1 MKRDWFSPKYRIMPV
16 YSDTSNNQVAVM
28 VEIKETFLHEFQP
41 MMKTCIDENGELHLK
56 PAIFDNE
63 EDAKFFLDHLTEMV

>member
-1 MKRDWFSPKYRIMPV
+1 MPV
-16 YSDTSNNQVAVM
+16 YSDTSNNQIAVM

-41 MMKTCIDENGELHLK
+41 MMKTCIDENGELRPK

-63 EDAKFFLDHLTEMV
+63 EDAKFFLNHLTEMV